1 MVKWVEWNQIE
12 KQRDHRKGNG
22 TEKQR
27 IEFMN
32 LILRHKEKLIVA
44 FAMFGQTNKK
54 VERTKRE
61 KDVTSVD

>member
-1 MVKWVEWNQIE
+1 MERRNRE
-12 KQRDHRKGNG
+12 